1 MTLTEPTPT
10 AMKPPIPLLDN
21 FDHIDNPFRHRITLT
36 ESVAA
41 RVMIDLAVAN
51 TEFSLALQFIY
62 SYRGSPDTSAT
73 YRREVERLLQWAW
86 LIEGVSLT
94 EIRRQHFERYVEFCQ
109 SPPSSWIGTK
119 NVSRFVDTS
128 GELGRIRNS
137 EWRPFV
143 AKIDKRQYKNGKRA
157 SKQDFNLSASALQGL
172 FAVCSSF
179 FNFLCQEE
187 YLVQNPV
194 AQIRQKSKY
203 LRKQQ
208 ASAPIRRLSH
218 DQWSTVLSEIEMR
231 ASTDADPER
240 FERML
245 FVMTALYALYLR
257 ISELTESERWQ
268 PKMSDFWKD
277 ASDHWWFTTVGKGN
291 KQRDVSVSD
300 AMLQALIRYRVFL
313 GLTRLPLPGDHHPL
327 LPKSR
332 GKGGIASTRQV
343 RNIVQE
349 AFDCAISKLQSKGDE
364 DEAESLKLATVHWL
378 RHTGISEDVKS
389 RPREHVRDDA
399 GHGSSAITDR
409 YIDVERKERNESAKR
424 KPVNP
429 D

>member
-1 MTLTEPTPT
+1 
-10 AMKPPIPLLDN
+10 MKAPIPLIDN
-21 FDHIDNPFRHRITLT
+21 FDHLKNPFRHSVTL
-36 ESVAA
+36 SDAVSA
-41 RVMIDLAVAN
+41 RVEVDLVVAQK
-51 TEFSLALQFIY
+51 ELMLALQFIY

-73 YRREVERLLQWAW
+73 YRREVERLLQWSW
-86 LIEGVSLT
+86 LVEGKSLA
-94 EIRRQHFERYVEFCQ
+94 EIRRQHFERYVAFCQ
-109 SPPSSWIGTK
+109 APPNSWIGVK
-119 NVSRFVDTS
+119 NVSRFVDTV
-128 GELGRIRNS
+128 GVEGRIPNK

-143 AKIDKRQYKNGKRA
+143 AKIDKRQYKNGRRA
-157 SKQDFNLSASALQGL
+157 NKQDFGLSASALQGL

-179 FNFLCQEE
+179 FNFLGQEE
-187 YLVQNPV
+187 YLDQNPV

-203 LRKQQ
+203 LRKQ
-208 ASAPIRRLSH
+208 AAVAPVRRLSH
-218 DQWSTVLSEIEMR
+218 EQWAAVLAEIHK
-231 ASTDADPER
+231 SADGEEDPAR

-245 FVMTALYALYLR
+245 FIMTALFALYLR

-277 ASDHWWFTTVGKGN
+277 ASGHWWFTTVGKGN

-300 AMLQALIRYRVFL
+300 QMLSALIRYRLFL
-313 GLTRLPLPGDHHPL
+313 GLTRFPIPGDQHPL

-349 AFDCAISKLQSKGDE
+349 AFDCAIQNLNTSNQN

-378 RHTGISEDVKS
+378 RHTGISEDVKT

-409 YIDVERKERNESAKR
+409 YIDVERKARNESAKN
-424 KPVNP
+424 KPILS
-429 D
+429 DES

>member
-1 MTLTEPTPT
+1 
-10 AMKPPIPLLDN
+10 MKAPIPLIDN
-21 FDHIDNPFRHRITLT
+21 FEQVKNPFRHSIELSAEVLSRL
-36 ESVAA
+36 E
-41 RVMIDLAVAN
+41 IDGAVAQK
-51 TEFSLALQFIY
+51 ELMLALQFIY
-62 SYRGSPDTSAT
+62 SYRGSKDTLAT
-73 YRREVERLLQWAW
+73 YRREVERLLQWSW
-86 LIEGVSLT
+86 IIEGTSLT
-94 EIRRQHFERYVEFCQ
+94 AIRRQHFERYVEFCQ
-109 SPPSSWIGTK
+109 SPPSTWIGVK
-119 NVSRFVDTS
+119 NVSRFVDS
-128 GELGRIRNS
+128 SSIEARVPNK

-143 AKIDKRQYKNGKRA
+143 AKIDKRQYKNGRRA
-157 SKQDFNLSASALQGL
+157 NKLDFGLSASALQGL

-187 YLVQNPV
+187 YLDQNPV

-203 LRKQQ
+203 LRKQ
-208 ASAPIRRLSH
+208 AAVAPVRRLSH
-218 DQWSTVLSEIEMR
+218 EQWSAVLAEIHKR
-231 ASTDADPER
+231 ADGDEDRAR
-240 FERML
+240 YERML
-245 FVMTALYALYLR
+245 FIMTALFALYLR

-277 ASDHWWFTTVGKGN
+277 SSGHWWFTTVGKGN

-300 AMLQALIRYRVFL
+300 QMLAAIVRYRLFL
-313 GLTRLPLPGDHHPL
+313 GLTRLPIAGDQHPL

-349 AFDCAISKLQSKGDE
+349 AFDCAIQNLNASNQN

-409 YIDVERKERNESAKR
+409 YIDVERKARNESAKN
-424 KPVNP
+424 KPILS
-429 D
+429 DES

>member
-1 MTLTEPTPT
+1 
-10 AMKPPIPLLDN
+10 MKPPIPLLDN

-86 LIEGVSLT
+86 LVEGVSLP

-109 SPPSSWIGTK
+109 SPPAAWIGTK

-128 GELGRIRNS
+128 GELGRIPNS

-187 YLVQNPV
+187 YLDQNPV

-218 DQWSTVLSEIEMR
+218 DQWSAVLSEIEMR
-231 ASTDADPER
+231 AAADADPER

-349 AFDCAISKLQSKGDE
+349 AFDCAISKLQSKGNE